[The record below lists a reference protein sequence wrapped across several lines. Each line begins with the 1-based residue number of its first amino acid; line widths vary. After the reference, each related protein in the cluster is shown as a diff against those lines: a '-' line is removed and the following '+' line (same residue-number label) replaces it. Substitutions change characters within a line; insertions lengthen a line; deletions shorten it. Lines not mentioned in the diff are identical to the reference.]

1 MGEIF
6 FICQAIFDIVIVLYL
21 VADKLIQKK
30 QRVAFLSLMDMMNK
44 LMEKER
50 ILAEKLRSEVTDY
63 QKSRQ
68 ELLEDVKRK
77 NEMILHLF
85 SIWERLKDE
94 ILDLKEKGY
103 DISSISKK
111 LNLPE
116 EEVKLFLGFK

>member
-30 QRVAFLSLMDMMNK
+30 QRVTFLSLMDMMNK